1 MEALKDAIIQL
12 LETATAEELRIIYL
26 FIAHIAA

>member
-12 LETATAEELRIIYL
+12 LEAATAEELRVIYL
-26 FIAHIAA
+26 FIAHITA